1 MSTTLLIHTQA
12 PLDEAAREAVHAR
25 LQSELGTDAR
35 LEASRRPHLC
45 FASYDAA
52 RRRSTQVLAAIRAQG
67 VDARF
72 VDL

>member
-1 MSTTLLIHTQA
+1 
-12 PLDEAAREAVHAR
+12 VHAR

-35 LEASRRPHLC
+35 LEASHRPHLC

-52 RRRSTQVLAAIRAQG
+52 RRCSTQVLAAIRAQG

>member
-1 MSTTLLIHTQA
+1 MSTTLLIHTQP
-12 PLDEAAREAVHAR
+12 PLDEAAREAVH
-25 LQSELGTDAR
+25 AR